1 VDNVL
6 KSKLEPNL
14 VDREFRTLQTDAT
27 VKMNYTFR
35 F

>member
-1 VDNVL
+1 LENA
-6 KSKLEPNL
+6 LEPNL

-27 VKMNYTFR
+27 IKMNYTFR